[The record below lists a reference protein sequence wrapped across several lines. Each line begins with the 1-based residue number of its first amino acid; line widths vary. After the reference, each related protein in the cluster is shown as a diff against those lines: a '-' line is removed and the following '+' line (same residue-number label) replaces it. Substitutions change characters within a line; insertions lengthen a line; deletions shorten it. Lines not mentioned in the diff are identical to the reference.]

1 MINIPILTDCISEK
15 QARELNPLVLA
26 YIGDGVHTL
35 YVRTKE
41 TRNTTGKA
49 DKLHRLVTEQVKASA
64 QAQSLNNIKDL
75 LNEEEEGIFLRARN
89 SHQHSVAKN
98 ASIADYKTATG
109 FEAVIGYLYLTG
121 QNDRLEYLLS
131 EAMAKD

>member
-131 EAMAKD
+131 EAIAKD